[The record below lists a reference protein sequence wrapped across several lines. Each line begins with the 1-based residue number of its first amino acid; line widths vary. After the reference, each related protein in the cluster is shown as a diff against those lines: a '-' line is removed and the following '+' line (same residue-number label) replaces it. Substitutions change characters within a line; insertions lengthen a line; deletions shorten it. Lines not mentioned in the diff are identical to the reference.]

1 MEYCNSQDICYRTIY
16 IYNDLEISIPS
27 LKYVYIYACLNFQEN
42 PNGKLSIL
50 VVMLLGTKLDS
61 NQYLLP
67 RSNITYL
74 KILDQKS
81 IFRNVVLDDGVKNRL
96 SFSQKTIIQELIT
109 IILFLSFPCKD
120 FKSYFYL

>member
-1 MEYCNSQDICYRTIY
+1 M
-16 IYNDLEISIPS
+16 
-27 LKYVYIYACLNFQEN
+27 YACLNFQEN

-96 SFSQKTIIQELIT
+96 SFSQKAIIYNKII
-109 IILFLSFPCKD
+109 IILFLSFRYNYFNVIFTCNSALSTSHCPLSISNLDHSCCK
-120 FKSYFYL
+120 KCKMPGIE

>member
-1 MEYCNSQDICYRTIY
+1 M
-16 IYNDLEISIPS
+16 
-27 LKYVYIYACLNFQEN
+27 YACLNFQEN

-67 RSNITYL
+67 RRYITYL

-96 SFSQKTIIQELIT
+96 SFSQKAIIYNKKNNH
-109 IILFLSFPCKD
+109 IIFVLS
-120 FKSYFYL
+120 L

>member
-1 MEYCNSQDICYRTIY
+1 M
-16 IYNDLEISIPS
+16 
-27 LKYVYIYACLNFQEN
+27 YACLNFQEN

-50 VVMLLGTKLDS
+50 VVMLLRTKLDS

-96 SFSQKTIIQELIT
+96 SFSQKTIIYNKII
-109 IILFLSFPCKD
+109 IILFCPFVITILMLFLPVILLFPLPIVP
-120 FKSYFYL
+120 FPSQILTIHVVKSVKCPE

>member
-1 MEYCNSQDICYRTIY
+1 M
-16 IYNDLEISIPS
+16 
-27 LKYVYIYACLNFQEN
+27 YACLNFQEN

-74 KILDQKS
+74 KSWTKKVFLEM
-81 IFRNVVLDDGVKNRL
+81 
-96 SFSQKTIIQELIT
+96 SFWTTGLKIDFHFLKKPLFII
-109 IILFLSFPCKD
+109 K
-120 FKSYFYL
+120 